1 MYHSY
6 IAVPCQELNMK
17 LLSVLVDHL
26 PALAPQPPAQQP
38 QQPEPQRIILRD
50 EKLESDLRSPMSTS
64 SAFITSASAKA
75 DRNNP
80 ASVGSFDLNPF
91 PSAISIG
98 ASRGAGG
105 GGGGLGG
112 LHGGGSLV
120 GPEHPMF
127 RGTYPPAG
135 ADGSGL
141 GIGGLPTGPRPWMD
155 VDPDPNRDVRF
166 PLLPKPR
173 YDPTGPVLGPH
184 TDISGE
190 DEDFSGEDPMFRRA
204 RGRGRGG
211 RGAGSFNLFP
221 GEPGPDHFKPPG
233 WN

>member
-1 MYHSY
+1 
-6 IAVPCQELNMK
+6 MK

-26 PALAPQPPAQQP
+26 PALAPQPLAQQP
-38 QQPEPQRIILRD
+38 QQLEPQKVIPRD
-50 EKLESDLRSPMSTS
+50 EQLESDLRSPMSTS
-64 SAFITSASAKA
+64 AFVTTASARA
-75 DRNNP
+75 DRNP

-98 ASRGAGG
+98 ASRGG

-112 LHGGGSLV
+112 LHGGGGSLV

-135 ADGSGL
+135 ADGGGI

-155 VDPDPNRDVRF
+155 VDPDPYRDARF
-166 PLLPKPR
+166 QVLPKPR

-184 TDISGE
+184 TDICGE
-190 DEDFSGEDPMFRRA
+190 DEDFSGEDPMFRRG

-211 RGAGSFNLFP
+211 RGTGSSSLFP